1 MQILTYYLAK
11 RVLRDT
17 IFQRQLLHRLHRL
30 AKESIIGIQDVLVE
44 TSEHRE
50 KDVEVSLVSLT
61 YEERGTVGKKQIAM
75 QLS

>member
-1 MQILTYYLAK
+1 MQILAYYLTK
-11 RVLRDT
+11 RVLGDT

-30 AKESIIGIQDVLVE
+30 AKEAIIGIQDVLVE
-44 TSEHRE
+44 TAEHRE

-61 YEERGTVGKKQIAM
+61 DEERGTVGKKQIAM

>member
-1 MQILTYYLAK
+1 MQILAYYLAK

-30 AKESIIGIQDVLVE
+30 AKKAIIGIQDVLVE

-61 YEERGTVGKKQIAM
+61 DEERGTVCKKQIAM